1 MAFLNYC
8 WRWIGTALSFAFFGI
23 GSLFLGVFVLPLI
36 ALCVRNPERRLHG
49 IRVVVG
55 GAMQTFVSFMRRVGV
70 LTYEI
75 TGWEHVDP
83 DDNYLIIANH
93 PSLIDVVFLLSRF
106 PTADCLIKQDIV
118 NNPFMHQLVR
128 AADYIPNTDSASL
141 LEESVRRLRRGRSLI
156 LFPEGT
162 RTAPNQLP
170 EIKPGAAAIAVR
182 SGSHCLP
189 VLIHIEPTTL
199 TKADRW
205 YQVPQRRVFF
215 SMAIQPPILAA
226 TVLDD
231 ELDDRAAGRQFNAY
245 LQDYFVSR
253 IGNECSRFRK

>member
-1 MAFLNYC
+1 M
-8 WRWIGTALSFAFFGI
+8 SFAFFGI

-49 IRVVVG
+49 IRAVVG
-55 GAMQTFVSFMRRVGV
+55 GAMQTFVFFMHRVGV

-83 DDNYLIIANH
+83 DANYLIIANH

-106 PTADCLIKQDIV
+106 PTADCVIKQGIV
-118 NNPFMHQLVR
+118 NNPFMHRLVL
-128 AADYIPNTDSASL
+128 AADYIVNADSVSL

-162 RTAPNQLP
+162 RTEPDRLP
-170 EIKPGAAAIAVR
+170 EMKPGAAAIAVR
-182 SGSHCLP
+182 SGSRCLP
-189 VLIHIEPTTL
+189 VLIQIDPTTL

-205 YQVPQRRVFF
+205 YQVPRHRVFF
-215 SMAIQPPILAA
+215 SMAIQPPIVAA
-226 TVLDD
+226 GVLGDGPD
-231 ELDDRAAGRQFNAY
+231 GRLAGRQFHAY

-253 IGNECSRFRK
+253 ISNNCSRIRN